1 MKPTTRLTPKSTIVA
16 AVKTAA
22 YWLGVSLAAGMPQ
35 LVSAADSGRLR
46 VAIAANA
53 QPPFVF
59 WQDAQASRGIDLE
72 VYRAIADALRLRLEP
87 QLLPR
92 PRIDAAAAAGELDL
106 VCHTAPN
113 LSRDAALFRWSAS
126 LLDLPDLLVGH
137 TSASPVDQAEQLAR
151 GSVVGTLQGYP
162 YARLDARFVD
172 GSLQRDD
179 VISEDRL
186 LKKIQLL
193 RHPYGVLNQQS
204 LSWAAENGE
213 LSGIAPW
220 RAPVGLG
227 NYHCAWPKNSPV
239 NGQVLLDAV
248 EALRVSGGLSQI
260 VARYSR
266 PALAVVVSNR
276 SAIQG
281 IERDTLADLFMGR
294 RQVLAGG
301 AAPNLLM
308 SAGPERDYFFSAVLR
323 KAPAEYRSAWSAQQF
338 GGRLRPPLE
347 LRDAESVRGHLQ
359 RHPEALGFVPL
370 ALVDAS
376 LRIIY
381 MP

>member
-1 MKPTTRLTPKSTIVA
+1 MKPMTRLTQKSSIVA
-16 AVKTAA
+16 AGKRAA
-22 YWLGVSLAAGMPQ
+22 RWLGVALAFAAP
-35 LVSAADSGRLR
+35 LEAVAADPARLR

-53 QPPFVF
+53 QPPFVV
-59 WQDAQASRGIDLE
+59 WADAQASRGIDLE
-72 VYRAIADALRLRLEP
+72 VYRAIAEALRLKLDP

-106 VCHTAPN
+106 ICHTSPN
-113 LSRDAALFRWSAS
+113 QSRDVALYRWSAS

-151 GSVVGTLQGYP
+151 GSVVGTLLGSP
-162 YARLDARFVD
+162 YARLDARFAD

-204 LSWAAENGE
+204 LSWVAENGE

-220 RAPVGLG
+220 RALVGLN

-239 NGQVLLDAV
+239 NGQALMDAV
-248 EALRVSGGLSQI
+248 ETLRASGGLSQI

-266 PALAVVVSNR
+266 PALAVVVSSR

-294 RQVLAGG
+294 RQALAGG

-308 SAGPERDYFFSAVLR
+308 SAGPERDHFFSAVLR
-323 KAPAEYRSAWSAQQF
+323 KAPAEYRTAWSAQQF

>member
-1 MKPTTRLTPKSTIVA
+1 
-16 AVKTAA
+16 
-22 YWLGVSLAAGMPQ
+22 
-35 LVSAADSGRLR
+35 
-46 VAIAANA
+46 
-53 QPPFVF
+53 
-59 WQDAQASRGIDLE
+59 
-72 VYRAIADALRLRLEP
+72 
-87 QLLPR
+87 
-92 PRIDAAAAAGELDL
+92 
-106 VCHTAPN
+106 
-113 LSRDAALFRWSAS
+113 
-126 LLDLPDLLVGH
+126 
-137 TSASPVDQAEQLAR
+137 
-151 GSVVGTLQGYP
+151 
-162 YARLDARFVD
+162 
-172 GSLQRDD
+172 
-179 VISEDRL
+179 
-186 LKKIQLL
+186 
-193 RHPYGVLNQQS
+193 
-204 LSWAAENGE
+204 
-213 LSGIAPW
+213 
-220 RAPVGLG
+220 
-227 NYHCAWPKNSPV
+227 YHCAWPKNSPV

-248 EALRVSGGLSQI
+248 EALRVSGGFSQI

-266 PALAVVVSNR
+266 PALAVVVSSR

-308 SAGPERDYFFSAVLR
+308 SAGPERDHFFSAVLR